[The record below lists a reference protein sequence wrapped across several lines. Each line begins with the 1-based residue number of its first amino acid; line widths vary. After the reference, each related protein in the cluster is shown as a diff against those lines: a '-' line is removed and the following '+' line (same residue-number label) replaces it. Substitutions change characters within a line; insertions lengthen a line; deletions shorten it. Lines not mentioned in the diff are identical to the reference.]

1 MKNVKGQLTKRD
13 INLIEYCLA
22 HLPINSDIAA
32 ALFYPNK
39 YIAQR
44 RLTTIHNLKQLKRTE
59 RLVVNQPYI
68 YYSDKKDL
76 KIIHSVSYFMI
87 FGPMVLKSKLITLK
101 MSFSRRQ
108 STRRMNHIKLMQ
120 RCKTSHKSINVSRS
134 SKKHPMGVFLLFA

>member
-76 KIIHSVSYFMI
+76 KNYPFSQLLYDIRSDVFEIETYHFDDELLTVPIYKRLS
-87 FGPMVLKSKLITLK
+87 LK
-101 MSFSRRQ
+101 
-108 STRRMNHIKLMQ
+108 
-120 RCKTSHKSINVSRS
+120 
-134 SKKHPMGVFLLFA
+134 

>member
-1 MKNVKGQLTKRD
+1 MKNVKGQLTQRD
-13 INLIEYCLA
+13 INLIEYCLS

-32 ALFYPNK
+32 TLFYPNK

-76 KIIHSVSYFMI
+76 KNYPFSQLLYDIRSDGFEIETYHFEDELLTVTIHKENESYKI
-87 FGPMVLKSKLITLK
+87 NATLQNLPQIYKRLSLK
-101 MSFSRRQ
+101 
-108 STRRMNHIKLMQ
+108 
-120 RCKTSHKSINVSRS
+120 
-134 SKKHPMGVFLLFA
+134 

>member
-76 KIIHSVSYFMI
+76 KNF
-87 FGPMVLKSKLITLK
+87 FDLK
-101 MSFSRRQ
+101 FR
-108 STRRMNHIKLMQ
+108 
-120 RCKTSHKSINVSRS
+120 
-134 SKKHPMGVFLLFA
+134 

>member
-13 INLIEYCLA
+13 IHLIEYCLA

-76 KIIHSVSYFMI
+76 KNYPFSQLLYDIRSDGFEIETYHFEDELLTATIHKDTESYKI
-87 FGPMVLKSKLITLK
+87 NATLQNLPQIYKRLSLK
-101 MSFSRRQ
+101 
-108 STRRMNHIKLMQ
+108 
-120 RCKTSHKSINVSRS
+120 
-134 SKKHPMGVFLLFA
+134 

>member
-76 KIIHSVSYFMI
+76 KNYPFSQLLYDIRSVGFEIEDYHFEDELLTVTIHKENESYKI
-87 FGPMVLKSKLITLK
+87 NATLQNLPQIYKRLSLK
-101 MSFSRRQ
+101 
-108 STRRMNHIKLMQ
+108 
-120 RCKTSHKSINVSRS
+120 
-134 SKKHPMGVFLLFA
+134 